1 MKPAGRDI
9 ECACAAVRHA
19 SRLITQVYEEE
30 LREHLAMPQFALL
43 SVLDSRPGCSQT
55 VLARALDFD
64 KTTLSRNLKLMESKG
79 WIGHAASGDQRER
92 GYRLTPAGLKLLKA
106 AKPGWKRAQHRL
118 RSAMTGDQWQAMW
131 RTFDDI
137 RAAARQVRSLA
148 VVIPSKP
155 APRPPL

>member
-1 MKPAGRDI
+1 MTPAPKDL

-19 SRLITQVYEEE
+19 SRLITQIYEDE
-30 LREHLAMPQFALL
+30 LREHLAVPQFALL
-43 SVLDSRPGCSQT
+43 SVLDSRPGCSQA
-55 VLARALDFD
+55 VLAKALDFD

-79 WIGHAASGDQRER
+79 WIAHSASADQRER

-118 RSAMTGDQWQAMW
+118 RTAMTSDRWNAMW

-137 RAAARQVRSLA
+137 RAAVHQVR
-148 VVIPSKP
+148 KP
-155 APRPPL
+155 